1 VIVDTSALLAFFD
14 RDEPDHAAVSLILA
28 DASEVLV
35 VSPYVVAEV
44 DHLVATR
51 HGVPAELKVLKELA
65 GGAWEL
71 ATIDAADLEPASSVV
86 KRYADQGIGVAD
98 ASIVVLADRYRTRTI
113 VTLDHRHFDLLRP
126 LGGGRFTV
134 LP

>member
-1 VIVDTSALLAFFD
+1 VIVETSALLAFFD
-14 RDEPDHAAVSLILA
+14 RDEPDHAAVSRILA
-28 DASEVLV
+28 DASEALVL
-35 VSPYVVAEV
+35 SPYVVAEV

-71 ATIDAADLEPASSVV
+71 ATIDAADLERASSVV
-86 KRYADQGIGVAD
+86 KRHADQGIGIAD

-113 VTLDHRHFDLLRP
+113 LTLDRRHFDLLRP